1 MRYILSTL
9 SVITLHICLITTSC
23 NKKNLIFE
31 HENGSIQFLMYQDK
45 ECESGSILLH
55 DNYLDNWNYKNDT
68 LTVTFKFANSGL
80 SAYQADVQID
90 RDRIHI
96 MLNDTS
102 STHIRT
108 RTIHEDTFWFLVE
121 NFSAVDLRLEIQFF
135 LSTEY
140 VIVFEDRLLLLTN
153 Q

>member
-1 MRYILSTL
+1 
-9 SVITLHICLITTSC
+9 
-23 NKKNLIFE
+23 
-31 HENGSIQFLMYQDK
+31 MYQDK